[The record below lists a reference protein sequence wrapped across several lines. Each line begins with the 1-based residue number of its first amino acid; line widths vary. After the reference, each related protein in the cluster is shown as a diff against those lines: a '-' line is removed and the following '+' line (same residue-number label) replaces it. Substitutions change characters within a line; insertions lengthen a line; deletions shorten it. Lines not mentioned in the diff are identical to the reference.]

1 MRFLR
6 FLIPFILLPV
16 IAAAD
21 VSKIGRKTVQDV
33 HPEQEVI
40 FDHFEATTGWTALGN
55 DTTGLA
61 TDLDHTDGTKS
72 LEFDKVNGAANTAV
86 AGIQK
91 TLSSVDLT
99 GYHNQSI
106 IHWSLNVSTVADID
120 YAFIRLGTS
129 ASHYNEWRVD
139 DTAIAVGWNLMAV
152 TLGIPS
158 TTGNTGN
165 GANFA
170 DIDYVVVGVVFDAET
185 STLADI
191 RVDHVAIHSSIHS
204 TASLS
209 TFTETSVSSPNVI
222 INQCKDGVNNICQ
235 NEDTAFVPNESLTKL
250 GARRIDTLAT
260 TAASSGDW
268 AAINQNATGA
278 LYAECSVQA
287 ASATGLL
294 KLEDVAHASGNAG
307 VLAIAVRNDALA
319 ALADT
324 DGDNAPL
331 QVDANGAL
339 FTNSSISAVVP
350 GVGATNLGKAED
362 AAHADGDVGVLR
374 FDQLCHV
381 AVALAKRGAHG
392 PACFVR
398 QE

>member
-33 HPEQEVI
+33 HPEQEIV
-40 FDHFEATTGWTALGN
+40 FEACEATTGWTALGN

-129 ASHYNEWRVD
+129 ASHYNEWRVA

-235 NEDTAFVPNESLTKL
+235 NEDTAFVANESLTKL
-250 GARRIDTLAT
+250 GERRIDVPAT
-260 TAASSGDW
+260 SAATSGD
-268 AAINQNATGA
+268 
-278 LYAECSVQA
+278 
-287 ASATGLL
+287 
-294 KLEDVAHASGNAG
+294 
-307 VLAIAVRNDALA
+307 
-319 ALADT
+319 
-324 DGDNAPL
+324 
-331 QVDANGAL
+331 
-339 FTNSSISAVVP
+339 
-350 GVGATNLGKAED
+350 
-362 AAHADGDVGVLR
+362 
-374 FDQLCHV
+374 
-381 AVALAKRGAHG
+381 
-392 PACFVR
+392 
-398 QE
+398 